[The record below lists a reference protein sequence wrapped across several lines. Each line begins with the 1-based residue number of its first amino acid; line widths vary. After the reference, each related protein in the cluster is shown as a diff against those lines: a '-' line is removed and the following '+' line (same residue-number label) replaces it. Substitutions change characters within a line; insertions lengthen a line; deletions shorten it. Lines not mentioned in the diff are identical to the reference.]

1 MEDSKKKKMGVK
13 DWLNL
18 ISKIGVILI
27 LVLAVFM
34 TIFTVVS
41 VAVFDRTDRGIFGL
55 HAFVVESDSMSAT
68 DFKAGD
74 LILVKKVDAGDLQA
88 GDIITF
94 QSLNQDSYGKIV
106 THKIREKVRT
116 EDGRLGFVTYGTTT
130 GSNDEAVVTSEFII
144 GEYSFRLAGVGRFFH
159 FLKTPMGY
167 VFCIFI
173 PFLLLILWQG
183 LGSLRL
189 FRQYRAEQQA
199 EIDAQR
205 AEQQAELEENR
216 RVLEE
221 LQRLKAELGEKTE
234 LAGSKGDPEKQD
246 NSESAEA
253 EKEEAAESD
262 SGEEEPQ

>member
-1 MEDSKKKKMGVK
+1 MEDNKKKKMGAK

-18 ISKIGVILI
+18 ISKVGVILI
-27 LVLAVFM
+27 LALAVFM
-34 TIFTVVS
+34 TVFTVVS

-74 LILVKKVDAGDLQA
+74 LILVKKVDPDDLQV

-94 QSLNQDSYGKIV
+94 QSLNQDSYGMIV

-116 EDGRLGFVTYGTTT
+116 EDGRPGFVTYGTTT
-130 GSNDEAVVTSEFII
+130 GANDESIVTSEFII

-205 AEQQAELEENR
+205 AEQQAELAENR

-221 LQRLKAELGEKTE
+221 LQRLKAEL
-234 LAGSKGDPEKQD
+234 DEKQ
-246 NSESAEA
+246 ESADRQSDVEKQSDSETS
-253 EKEEAAESD
+253 EKEENTEDES
-262 SGEEEPQ
+262 GNEEQQ